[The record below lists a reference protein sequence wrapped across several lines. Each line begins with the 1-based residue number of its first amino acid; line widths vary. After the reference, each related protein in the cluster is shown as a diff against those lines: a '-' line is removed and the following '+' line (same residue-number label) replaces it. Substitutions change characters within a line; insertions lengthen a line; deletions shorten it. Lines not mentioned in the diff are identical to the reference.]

1 MAKKDAV
8 FNYSSAFDTS
18 SYLAGVQDDWN
29 NNVGNSSN
37 DRMDLMWYGD
47 PTVVNSG
54 SQPSA
59 ISGWDEGKW
68 KVISPYN
75 IAFNSTPDGFAS
87 TAHKLIYD
95 IKRAFNLPNQ
105 ENWDTWKDEY
115 TVASGE
121 YHILHWSDKTAAS
134 HPMIISQPGWVG
146 TAGQDPLKCALI
158 IGISGLS
165 DYGGDDNSMSYT
177 VRPTQTNV
185 TNSNTHYKNL
195 TDASTAAAD
204 YTNPTKVGTEF
215 TSTGDIQ
222 LVNFENHWQP
232 TPASFTK
239 DQLKL
244 VIMWSTH
251 TYAQIKTLVDTA
263 IA

>member
-1 MAKKDAV
+1 
-8 FNYSSAFDTS
+8 
-18 SYLAGVQDDWN
+18 
-29 NNVGNSSN
+29 
-37 DRMDLMWYGD
+37 
-47 PTVVNSG
+47 
-54 SQPSA
+54 
-59 ISGWDEGKW
+59 
-68 KVISPYN
+68 
-75 IAFNSTPDGFAS
+75 
-87 TAHKLIYD
+87 
-95 IKRAFNLPNQ
+95 
-105 ENWDTWKDEY
+105 
-115 TVASGE
+115 
-121 YHILHWSDKTAAS
+121 DKTAAS

-146 TAGQDPLKCALI
+146 NPGQDPLKCALI